1 MRTSPIVVV
10 ALLSVSVVPLA
21 ACTSQPDPVQA
32 RITNPARGTSVNAE
46 VGRIRLLATRIDA
59 PEDRKLL
66 GGSNTGLF
74 TTLANDGDAADRLV
88 GVSSV
93 YARQVVMRQG
103 TDGPEAPVQ
112 VDVPGNGVV
121 SLQYPGGLHLEMV
134 DLKLDVRA
142 GSAPARDLPLREGRQ
157 RDGQRLRR
165 RLRPADRLAGLAR
178 RAGHQLTGPTRQTC
192 ERRAQSRGSRHG
204 PRELTGRGRP
214 GRISRSQISAYAVSP
229 AHRSSTPF
237 EIFLHHDNGQ
247 LFITGM
253 PLADRTRDWITT
265 SRPTPTS
272 WST

>member
-1 MRTSPIVVV
+1 MRTQRTSTIVVV
-10 ALLSVSVVPLA
+10 ALLSFGVVPLA

-32 RITNPARGTSVNAE
+32 RITDPARGTSVNAE

-59 PEDRKLL
+59 PQDRKLL

-142 GSAPARDLPLREGRQ
+142 GRLLPVSFRFEKAGSVTVNVFVDGFGLPTVSPVSPVAPA
-157 RDGQRLRR
+157 
-165 RLRPADRLAGLAR
+165 
-178 RAGHQLTGPTRQTC
+178 
-192 ERRAQSRGSRHG
+192 
-204 PRELTGRGRP
+204 
-214 GRISRSQISAYAVSP
+214 
-229 AHRSSTPF
+229 
-237 EIFLHHDNGQ
+237 
-247 LFITGM
+247 
-253 PLADRTRDWITT
+253 T
-265 SRPTPTS
+265 S
-272 WST
+272 

>member
-10 ALLSVSVVPLA
+10 ALLSLSVVPLA

-142 GSAPARDLPLREGRQ
+142 GRLLPVTFRFEKSGTVTVNVFV
-157 RDGQRLRR
+157 DGF
-165 RLRPADRLAGLAR
+165 GL
-178 RAGHQLTGPTRQTC
+178 PT
-192 ERRAQSRGSRHG
+192 
-204 PRELTGRGRP
+204 
-214 GRISRSQISAYAVSP
+214 VSP
-229 AHRSSTPF
+229 ATV
-237 EIFLHHDNGQ
+237 
-247 LFITGM
+247 
-253 PLADRTRDWITT
+253 TT
-265 SRPTPTS
+265 S
-272 WST
+272 